1 MGGTFFVGL
10 TGLNSSSLAIK
21 NVGNNLANSNTVG
34 YKATNL
40 FFEELRAA
48 TTGGADAGQGVMPT
62 STQQVWT
69 QGNIQQS
76 QLATDMAIRG
86 AGFFVVGDNISSEFY
101 TRAGNFFLDSQGKLV
116 TADGLY
122 VMGYPIDANGEIN
135 TNTNLVPLDLKPG
148 QVLPAKTTDLV
159 RFTTNLNAE
168 AQEGEQFST
177 TVKIYDTLG
186 VGHPVTINFTKTANA
201 NEWDWQVTVPANSVA
216 SPTSPT
222 EPQVLS
228 SGTFTFGPDGKLLDP
243 ANDNGAGGE
252 KNGLV
257 ELSFTPASGAA
268 DVNFRWDLWNDDDP
282 EKCYLTQFRLPSST
296 SQSYQN
302 GKGAGTLSEVIVR
315 GDGMIEGI
323 FSNGETA
330 NLGQV
335 GMALFTSPQN
345 LVRTGNNL
353 YARTTQSGEPTI
365 GTPATGGRG
374 NVQGNAL
381 ELSNVDIAEEFIKL
395 ILFQRAY
402 QANSRMITTA
412 DQVTREAIQMK
423 QS

>member
-10 TGLNSSSLAIK
+10 TGLNSSALGIR
-21 NVGNNLANSNTVG
+21 NIGNNLANTNTIG

-48 TTGGADAGQGVMPT
+48 TTSGAEAGQGVMPT
-62 STQQVWT
+62 TTQQVWT
-69 QGNIQQS
+69 QGNVQQS

-86 AGFFVVGDNISSEFY
+86 AGFFVISDGIAGEFY
-101 TRAGNFFLDSQGKLV
+101 SRAGNFFLDAAGKLV

-122 VMGYPIDANGEIN
+122 VMGYPVDSATGLIN

-148 QVLPAKTTDLV
+148 KVLPAVATTSV

-168 AQEGEQFST
+168 AVEGESFST
-177 TVKIYDTLG
+177 TVKIYDSLG
-186 VGHPVTINFTKTANA
+186 VGHPVTVTFTKTGTEGA
-201 NEWDWQVTVPANSVA
+201 WDYVVTLPADSVA
-216 SPTSPT
+216 GGGDGVVS
-222 EPQVLS
+222 QGLI
-228 SGTFTFGPDGKLLDP
+228 TFGTDGRLLTP
-243 ANDNGAGGE
+243 AAD
-252 KNGLV
+252 V
-257 ELSFTPASGAA
+257 EGIVFQPASGAETIT
-268 DVNFRWDLWNDDDP
+268 FSWDLWDELAP
-282 EKCYLTQFRLPSST
+282 GSSYLTQFHLPSST

-302 GKGAGTLSEVIVR
+302 GKGAGTLSELIVR

-330 NLGQV
+330 PLGQL

-345 LVRTGNNL
+345 LVRAGNNL
-353 YARTTQSGEPTI
+353 YARTTLSGEPTI
-365 GTPATGGRG
+365 GTAGTGGRG
-374 NVQGNAL
+374 GIQGNAL

-402 QANSRMITTA
+402 QANSKVITTA
-412 DQVTREAIQMK
+412 DQIAQQAIQMK
-423 QS
+423 Q

>member
-1 MGGTFFVGL
+1 MGGAFFVGL

-34 YKATNL
+34 FKATNL

-48 TTGGADAGQGVMPT
+48 TSGGADAGQGVMPT

-69 QGNIQQS
+69 QGNMQQS

-86 AGFFVVGDNISSEFY
+86 AGFFVVGDNVSAEFY
-101 TRAGNFFLDSQGKLV
+101 TRAGNFFLNSDGKLV
-116 TADGLY
+116 TSDGLY
-122 VMGYPIDANGEIN
+122 VLGYPIDASGEIN

-148 QVLPAKTTDLV
+148 KVLPAKTTDLV
-159 RFTTNLNAE
+159 RFATNLNAE
-168 AQEGEQFST
+168 ARDGDEFST
-177 TVKIYDTLG
+177 TVKIYDSLG
-186 VGHPVTINFTKTANA
+186 VGHAVTINFTKTANA
-201 NEWDWQVTVPANSVA
+201 NEWDWSVSVPPGSVD

-222 EPQVLS
+222 DPEVLGT
-228 SGTFTFGPDGKLLDP
+228 GTFTFGTDGLLSDP
-243 ANDNGAGGE
+243 ANDDGAGGE
-252 KNGLV
+252 KNGLL
-257 ELSFTPASGAA
+257 EFTFTPSSGAA
-268 DVNFRWDLWNDDDP
+268 SLTFNWDLWNDLDADQS
-282 EKCYLTQFRLPSST
+282 YLTQFRLPSST
-296 SQSYQN
+296 SQTFQN
-302 GKGAGTLSEVIVR
+302 GKGAGSLSEILVR
-315 GDGMIEGI
+315 GDGIIEGI

-330 NLGQV
+330 NLGQL